1 MVLALPEDI
10 EEVVFLT
17 KEEVLFLQAEL
28 LNKGQL
34 TGVKSHDNLDSAIGR
49 VHTAAYYDSTA
60 DFAKLAAYYWHG
72 ISANHGFH
80 DGNKRAGF
88 AAMVTFLE
96 INGFEFMGSDRVMA
110 QIIYGL
116 FKENA
121 FTVDR
126 LEQLVRMNTRI
137 LQ

>member
-49 VHTAAYYDSTA
+49 DVAP
-60 DFAKLAAYYWHG
+60 
-72 ISANHGFH
+72 SA
-80 DGNKRAGF
+80 
-88 AAMVTFLE
+88 
-96 INGFEFMGSDRVMA
+96 
-110 QIIYGL
+110 
-116 FKENA
+116 
-121 FTVDR
+121 
-126 LEQLVRMNTRI
+126 
-137 LQ
+137 